1 MIGAAISFIISLTV
15 AKVIIY
21 TGEAHSQLTLDH
33 DLSGI
38 QKMHETPVPRVGGV
52 GIFVSL
58 VFTALYSANIG
69 AVWSGFYAGLITALF
84 FVFIGG
90 LIEDLSKTVSP
101 LIRMSFMLFA
111 VLYAVYVSHS
121 MPLIHH
127 MGYQSINYI
136 LRFDVISLFLTCFAV
151 IGISNAYNIIDGF
164 NGLSTTAGVINIVGL
179 AYLAAR
185 VGDTT
190 LLFVSLSLI
199 AATLGF
205 LVFNYPKGKIFLG
218 DGGSYSLGFM
228 ISLISLNL
236 TEHYYHQ
243 ISPYAVLLLAV
254 YPFTETVFSIIR
266 RKFIHKTKAMAPDNL
281 HLHQLVFDRCLPRG
295 LPLLRRNG
303 GVMPIMLL
311 FIMPQLF
318 VVIFYY
324 NSNAIMLLGLLFYVV
339 LYVYIYMR
347 LIKFN
352 VPRWLVVKK
361 IN

>member
-1 MIGAAISFIISLTV
+1 MIGVIISFIISLTV

-21 TGEAHSQLTLDH
+21 TGEVHGHLTLDH

-52 GIFVSL
+52 AIFVSL
-58 VFTALYSANIG
+58 VFTALYSANTG

-84 FVFIGG
+84 FVFIAG
-90 LIEDLSKTVSP
+90 LTEDLSKAVSP
-101 LIRMSFMLFA
+101 LVRISFMLFA

-121 MPLIHH
+121 MPLIRY
-127 MGYQSINYI
+127 MGEYNLNYI
-136 LRFDVISLFLTCFAV
+136 LRFDAMAIAITCFAV

-164 NGLSTTAGVINIVGL
+164 NGLSTTAGIINIVGL
-179 AYLAAR
+179 AYLSAM

-190 LLFVSLSLI
+190 LLFVSLSLV
-199 AATLGF
+199 AAILGF

-236 TEHYYHQ
+236 TETYHHQ
-243 ISPYAVLLLAV
+243 ISPYAILLLAV
-254 YPFTETVFSIIR
+254 YPFTETVFSILR
-266 RKFIHKTKAMAPDNL
+266 RKFVHKTRAMAPDNL
-281 HLHQLVFDRCLPRG
+281 HLHQLVFDCCLPRG
-295 LPLLRRNG
+295 LPLIRRNS

-318 VVIFYY
+318 MVMFYY
-324 NSNAIMLLGLLFYVV
+324 HSNAIMLLGLLSYVV

-347 LIKFN
+347 LIRFK

-361 IN
+361 S

>member
-1 MIGAAISFIISLTV
+1 MIGVVISFIISLTV

-21 TGEAHSQLTLDH
+21 TGEVHSQLTLDH

-52 GIFVSL
+52 AIFVSL
-58 VFTALYSANIG
+58 VFTALYSANAG

-90 LIEDLSKTVSP
+90 LTEDLSKAVSP
-101 LIRMSFMLFA
+101 LVRMSFMLFA

-127 MGYQSINYI
+127 MGHQSINYI
-136 LRFDVISLFLTCFAV
+136 LRFDAIAVFLTCFAV

-164 NGLSTTAGVINIVGL
+164 NGLSTTAGIINIVGL
-179 AYLAAR
+179 AYLSAM

-199 AATLGF
+199 AAILGF
-205 LVFNYPKGKIFLG
+205 LIFNYPKGKIFLG

-236 TEHYYHQ
+236 TETYHHQ
-243 ISPYAVLLLAV
+243 ISPYAILLLAV
-254 YPFTETVFSIIR
+254 YPFTETVFSIVR
-266 RKFIHKTKAMAPDNL
+266 RKLIHKTKAMAPDNL
-281 HLHQLVFDRCLPRG
+281 HLHQLIFDRCLPRG
-295 LPLLRRNG
+295 LPLIQRNS

-311 FIMPQLF
+311 FMMPQLF
-318 VVIFYY
+318 MVIFYY
-324 NSNAIMLLGLLFYVV
+324 HSNAIMLLGLLFYVV
-339 LYVYIYMR
+339 FYVHMYMR
-347 LIKFN
+347 LIKFK
-352 VPRWLVVKK
+352 VPRWLVVKRS
-361 IN
+361 